1 MKNLIFLILTLL
13 AWPGGG
19 CGTAKAGV
27 QAAEACGQA
36 AEANCAEA
44 AEAPAAEAAEAPAAE
59 AAVPDG
65 EWAVVNTSSVFM
77 RCEAS
82 YTAENVSQSR
92 MGTPVQVLAR
102 TGYWVKIRTPEPYEG
117 WVNELTLAPYP
128 ADYRSCKRYI
138 CIREHSFVYAE
149 PSLEAARLSDL
160 SMSDIVRAAGKE
172 GAKAGKASGKDG
184 ASAGQDKDG
193 WAAVQLWDG
202 RSGWVPAADV
212 ADFEKCMAGGA
223 GRMVKVQKQP
233 KMNFHPGPEGG
244 ESAKTANNELSPGA
258 PARTPEAAQT
268 GEPGTAPAG
277 TPGAAQTGEPGTAA
291 AGTPGAPA
299 GAEAIAAEIVATA
312 RLFLGSPYMWG
323 GMSAGLFDCSGL
335 VGFCYFMAGIQLPR
349 DASQQIGCGVPVDFE
364 DMQAGDLVFFGE
376 KRVGH
381 VALCTGSGRIIHS
394 SQIVRENSLVPGE
407 PDYYGRHIIGIR
419 RIIGH
424 LPQENFIKNSQLYF

>member
-1 MKNLIFLILTLL
+1 MKNLIFLILALL

-19 CGTAKAGV
+19 CGAAKAGA
-27 QAAEACGQA
+27 QAAEAT
-36 AEANCAEA
+36 CAEA
-44 AEAPAAEAAEAPAAE
+44 AAGAEVPPVAPQ
-59 AAVPDG
+59 G

-77 RCEAS
+77 RGEAS

-160 SMSDIVRAAGKE
+160 SMSDIVRAAAGKE
-172 GAKAGKASGKDG
+172 GAKAGKDGAKAGKDG
-184 ASAGQDKDG
+184 AKAGKASGTDG

-202 RSGWVPAADV
+202 RNGWVPAADL
-212 ADFEKCMAGGA
+212 ADF
-223 GRMVKVQKQP
+223 
-233 KMNFHPGPEGG
+233 
-244 ESAKTANNELSPGA
+244 ANWIADSEY
-258 PARTPEAAQT
+258 RAQV
-268 GEPGTAPAG
+268 
-277 TPGAAQTGEPGTAA
+277 
-291 AGTPGAPA
+291 
-299 GAEAIAAEIVATA
+299 AEIVATA
-312 RLFLGSPYMWG
+312 RLFLGAPYMWG

-381 VALCTGSGRIIHS
+381 VALCTGPGRIIHS
-394 SQIVRENSLVPGE
+394 SQIVRENSLIPGE
-407 PDYYGRHIIGIR
+407 PDYYSRHIIGIR

-424 LPQENFIKNSQLYF
+424 LPQESFVKNSHLYF

>member
-13 AWPGGG
+13 AWPGRCEG
-19 CGTAKAGV
+19 APAAAE
-27 QAAEACGQA
+27 AAEAC
-36 AEANCAEA
+36 AEAACAE
-44 AEAPAAEAAEAPAAE
+44 AEAPAAEAAAGAKVAPVA
-59 AAVPDG
+59 PQG

-77 RCEAS
+77 RGEAS

-138 CIREHSFVYAE
+138 CVREHSFVYAE
-149 PSLEAARLSDL
+149 PSFEAARLSDL
-160 SMSDIVRAAGKE
+160 SMSDIVRAGKAAGKDGLKAGKG
-172 GAKAGKASGKDG
+172 GAKAGQGTG
-184 ASAGQDKDG
+184 KDG

-212 ADFEKCMAGGA
+212 ADFAEWMA
-223 GRMVKVQKQP
+223 
-233 KMNFHPGPEGG
+233 
-244 ESAKTANNELSPGA
+244 
-258 PARTPEAAQT
+258 TPHD
-268 GEPGTAPAG
+268 
-277 TPGAAQTGEPGTAA
+277 
-291 AGTPGAPA
+291 
-299 GAEAIAAEIVATA
+299 IAAEVVATA

-381 VALCTGSGRIIHS
+381 VALCTGPGRIIHS
-394 SQIVRENSLVPGE
+394 SQIVRENSLIPGE

-424 LPQENFIKNSQLYF
+424 LPEQNFIKNSTLYF